1 MLEIIPSS
9 RIRSR
14 LMAAPASKP
23 AAVVPVF
30 RAPYAEDDGAI
41 AARLLAGTRREP
53 AAKARID
60 ARATD
65 LIDAIRTRKVGFGG
79 IEELLREYSLSTKE
93 GLALMVLAE
102 ALLRVPDAA
111 TADQLIEDKLGQ
123 GDFANHESKSDAFLV
138 SASAWALGITA
149 RVIQPGETPT
159 GIIGGLAKRLG
170 VPTVRTA
177 TRQAM
182 RVMGN
187 HFVLGQ
193 TIEEALKRAGS
204 KTGKLYRYSF
214 DMLGEGA
221 RTQADADRYLASY
234 AAAID
239 AIGRSAGNEPLPNR
253 PGISVKLS
261 ALHPRY
267 DATNHERVL
276 SELVPKVIALARQA
290 KGYDLNFTIDAEE
303 ADRLELSLDVIDAV
317 LTDAS
322 LAGWDGFG
330 LAIQAYQK
338 RASAVIDHI
347 AALAEAN
354 DRRMMVR
361 LVKGA
366 YWDTEL
372 KRAQERGLADYPV
385 FTRKAMTDLN
395 YEVCAAQMLALRPR
409 IIPQFATHNALT
421 VATVAEMAGNAEGFE
436 FQRLHGMGEAL
447 YERLLADK
455 AGYACRTY
463 APVGGHQDLLAY
475 LVRRLLENGANSSFV
490 SVSGDPDVPVAS
502 LLVPPADIIGNSG
515 AARHRRIPLPADLYG
530 PSRKN
535 SAGVELGHEESLQAL
550 LNEIAAASAK
560 PFPAASAIIDG
571 KSEGGAPRPVLSPI
585 DGKAIGTVAEA
596 DAALADRAMRAA
608 KAGFAGWSETPART
622 RAAALRKAADLMED
636 RRGLLLALLQAE
648 AGKTLDDAISE
659 VREAVDFCRYYA
671 AEAEAKFATPSI
683 LPGPT
688 GEENRLVLR
697 GRGAFLCIAPWNFP
711 LAIFAGQI
719 AAALVAGNSV
729 VAKPAP
735 QTPLI
740 AAVAVR
746 LLHEAGVPVSALHLM
761 PGDGAVGG
769 ALVAHPAVAGVAF
782 TGSTATARGH
792 QPRACRQGWPD
803 RAVDRRDRRPQ
814 RHDRRCHG
822 AGRAGRR
829 RRRDVGLPLGR
840 PALLGAAPARRAGR
854 RRRQDDRDDH
864 RRHARACARRP
875 PRDRHPYRPGD
886 RCRRQEAPRRSCRRD
901 AQARSRHLGGHGARS
916 RRHLCRAA
924 CDCAEECRGAQPGAF
939 WADPACRALEVRRA
953 RQGHRRDRCDRLW
966 PDARRALTHRDHG
979 RAGHRKALDRQ
990 YLRQPQH
997 HRCGCRGAT
1006 LRWPRAV
1013 RYRAEG
1019 RRPAL
1024 PDALCHRADRDDQH
1038 RRRRRQCQPD
1048 RDGGVRGGDSQ
1059 PLAVRNNTSVI
1070 PGDRRETRDPFRNI
1084 CRRGSGM
1091 DPGSALRS
1099 ARDDGA

>member
-1 MLEIIPSS
+1 
-9 RIRSR
+9 
-14 LMAAPASKP
+14 MAAPLP
-23 AAVVPVF
+23 AF

-41 AARLLAGTRREP
+41 ATRLLAGTRREP

-60 ARATD
+60 ARATG
-65 LIDAIRTRKVGFGG
+65 LIEAIRNRKVGFGG

-111 TADQLIEDKLGQ
+111 TADRLIEDKLGQ
-123 GDFANHESKSDAFLV
+123 GDFAHHESKSDAFLV

-159 GIIGGLAKRLG
+159 SIIGGLAKRLG

-204 KTGKLYRYSF
+204 GSGRLYRYSF

-221 RTQADADRYLASY
+221 RTQADADRYFASY

-239 AIGRSAGNEPLPNR
+239 AIGRAAGNDALPNR

-267 DATNHERVL
+267 EATNSVRVL
-276 SELVPKVIALARQA
+276 AELVPKVVTLARQA
-290 KGYDLNFTIDAEE
+290 KSYDLNFTVDAEE

-317 LTDAS
+317 VADTS

-347 AALAEAN
+347 AALSQRHG
-354 DRRMMVR
+354 RRMMVR

-395 YEVCAAQMLALRPR
+395 YEACAAQLLALRPR

-421 VATVAEMAGNAEGFE
+421 VATVAEMAGDAENFE

-447 YERLLADK
+447 YEKLLGDR

-502 LLVPPADIIGNSG
+502 LLVPPADIIGSPG
-515 AARHRRIPLPADLYG
+515 AARHRRIPLPADLFG

-535 SAGVELGHEESLQAL
+535 SAGIELGHDENLAELRA
-550 LNEIAAASAK
+550 EIAAASAK
-560 PFPAASAIIDG
+560 PFPKAGAVIDG
-571 KSEGGAPRPVLSPI
+571 KPAASTNRDVRSPI
-585 DGKAIGTVAEA
+585 DNHVIGQVAEA
-596 DAALADRAMRAA
+596 DAALADRAMKAAA
-608 KAGFAGWSETPART
+608 KGFTAWNATPARD
-622 RAAALRKAADLMED
+622 RAAALRKAADLMEA

-659 VREAVDFCRYYA
+659 VREAVDFLRYYA
-671 AEAEAKFATPSI
+671 AEAEAKFAVPTV

-688 GEENRLVLR
+688 GEENRLILR
-697 GRGAFLCIAPWNFP
+697 GRGPFLCIAPWNFP
-711 LAIFAGQI
+711 LAIFTGQV

-740 AAVAVR
+740 AGVAIA
-746 LLHEAGVPVSALHLM
+746 LLHEAGVPVSALHLT
-761 PGDGAVGG
+761 PGGGALGA

-782 TGSTATARGH
+782 TGSTATARAINRALAAKDGPIVPLIAETGGLNAMIVDATALAEQVADDVVMSAFRSAGQRCSALRLLVVQEDVADKMVEMITGAARELTLGDPRLVETHIGPVIDAAAKQRLDGH
-792 QPRACRQGWPD
+792 VAAMRAQNRLRW
-803 RAVDRRDRRPQ
+803 
-814 RHDRRCHG
+814 
-822 AGRAGRR
+822 AGE
-829 RRRDVGLPLGR
+829 V
-840 PALLGAAPARRAGR
+840 PALGGTYVAPHVIALDAISDLTQEHFGPILHVVRWKAGGLGKVVAQIEATGYGLTLGVHSRIEATV
-854 RRRQDDRDDH
+854 
-864 RRHARACARRP
+864 
-875 PRDRHPYRPGD
+875 
-886 RCRRQEAPRRSCRRD
+886 QEVVE
-901 AQARSRHLGGHGARS
+901 HLSTGNIYINRNIIGAVVGVQPFGGHGLSGTGPKAGGPNYLMRFATEQTVTINT
-916 RRHLCRAA
+916 AA
-924 CDCAEECRGAQPGAF
+924 
-939 WADPACRALEVRRA
+939 
-953 RQGHRRDRCDRLW
+953 
-966 PDARRALTHRDHG
+966 
-979 RAGHRKALDRQ
+979 AGGNASLIAM
-990 YLRQPQH
+990 
-997 HRCGCRGAT
+997 G
-1006 LRWPRAV
+1006 
-1013 RYRAEG
+1013 E
-1019 RRPAL
+1019 
-1024 PDALCHRADRDDQH
+1024 
-1038 RRRRRQCQPD
+1038 
-1048 RDGGVRGGDSQ
+1048 
-1059 PLAVRNNTSVI
+1059 
-1070 PGDRRETRDPFRNI
+1070 
-1084 CRRGSGM
+1084 
-1091 DPGSALRS
+1091 
-1099 ARDDGA
+1099 

>member
-1 MLEIIPSS
+1 MAPSA
-9 RIRSR
+9 
-14 LMAAPASKP
+14 LPP
-23 AAVVPVF
+23 F

-41 AARLLAGTRREP
+41 AGRLLAGARRDP

-60 ARATD
+60 ARATG
-65 LIDAIRTRKVGFGG
+65 LIEAIRTRKVGLGG

-102 ALLRVPDAA
+102 ALLRVPDAV
-111 TADQLIEDKLGQ
+111 TADRLIEDKLGQ

-159 GIIGGLAKRLG
+159 GIVGSLAKRLG

-193 TIEEALKRAGS
+193 TIEEALKRARTGS
-204 KTGKLYRYSF
+204 GKLYRYSF

-221 RTQADADRYLASY
+221 RTQGDAERYFASY
-234 AAAID
+234 TAAID
-239 AIGRSAGNEPLPNR
+239 AIGRSAGNDRLPNR

-267 DATNHERVL
+267 EATSHARVMA
-276 SELVPKVIALARQA
+276 ELVPKVIALARQA

-317 LTDAS
+317 FADPS

-338 RASAVIDHI
+338 RTSAVIEHI
-347 AALAEAN
+347 GRLAELH

-372 KRAQERGLADYPV
+372 KRAQERGLPDYPV

-395 YEVCAAQMLALRPR
+395 YEACAAQLLKLRPR

-447 YERLLADK
+447 YEKLLREND
-455 AGYACRTY
+455 GYACRTY

-490 SVSGDPDVPVAS
+490 SASGDPEVPVS
-502 LLVPPADIIGNSG
+502 QLLLPPADIIGSAS

-535 SAGVELGHEESLQAL
+535 AAGTELGHEESLDGL
-550 LNEIAAASAK
+550 MREIAAAGA
-560 PFPAASAIIDG
+560 FPDAAPLIDG
-571 KSEGGAPRPVLSPI
+571 KPQPGIAREVRSPI
-585 DGKAIGTVAEA
+585 DGKPLGTVIEA
-596 DAALADRAMRAA
+596 DAATAGRAMAAAA
-608 KAGFAGWSETPART
+608 KGFRAWSETPARI
-622 RAAALRKAADLMED
+622 RAAALRKAADIMEA
-636 RRGLLLALLQAE
+636 RRGLLISLLQAE
-648 AGKTLDDAISE
+648 AGKTIDDAISE

-671 AEAEAKFATPSI
+671 AQAEAHFAAPLA

-697 GRGAFLCIAPWNFP
+697 GRGAFVCIAPWNFP
-711 LAIFAGQI
+711 LAIFAGQVV
-719 AAALVAGNSV
+719 AALVAGNSV

-740 AAVAVR
+740 AALAIR
-746 LLHEAGVPVSALHLM
+746 ILHEAGVPVTALHLV
-761 PGDGAVGG
+761 PGGTEAGA
-769 ALVAHPAVAGVAF
+769 ALVAHENVAGVAF
-782 TGSTATARGH
+782 TGSTATARGIN
-792 QPRACRQGWPD
+792 RALAAKDGPIVPLI
-803 RAVDRRDRRPQ
+803 AETGGLNAMIVDATALPEQVSDDVVMSAFRSAGQ
-814 RHDRRCHG
+814 RCS
-822 AGRAGRR
+822 
-829 RRRDVGLPLGR
+829 
-840 PALLGAAPARRAGR
+840 ALRLLVV
-854 RRRQDDRDDH
+854 QDDVADKMIEMIEGATRELKLGDPRLLDTH
-864 RRHARACARRP
+864 IGPVIDAAARQRLDAHVAAMQAQGRVAWAGQAPDLGGTYVAPHIVRL
-875 PRDRHPYRPGD
+875 DKVGD
-886 RCRRQEAPRRSCRRD
+886 LAAEHFGPILHVVRWKAGELDKVIDAIDATGYGLTLGVHSRIEATVERVVERLSTGNVYVNRNIIGAVVGVQPF
-901 AQARSRHLGGHGARS
+901 GGHGLSGTGPKAGGPHYLARFATEQTVTVNT
-916 RRHLCRAA
+916 AA
-924 CDCAEECRGAQPGAF
+924 
-939 WADPACRALEVRRA
+939 
-953 RQGHRRDRCDRLW
+953 
-966 PDARRALTHRDHG
+966 
-979 RAGHRKALDRQ
+979 AGGNASLIAM
-990 YLRQPQH
+990 
-997 HRCGCRGAT
+997 G
-1006 LRWPRAV
+1006 
-1013 RYRAEG
+1013 E
-1019 RRPAL
+1019 
-1024 PDALCHRADRDDQH
+1024 
-1038 RRRRRQCQPD
+1038 
-1048 RDGGVRGGDSQ
+1048 
-1059 PLAVRNNTSVI
+1059 
-1070 PGDRRETRDPFRNI
+1070 
-1084 CRRGSGM
+1084 
-1091 DPGSALRS
+1091 
-1099 ARDDGA
+1099 